1 MLSDGF
7 VVEVLK
13 QITDERLQKVDL
25 GAGGGGGRESYV
37 HTLIS

>member
-25 GAGGGGGRESYV
+25 GARGGEDVSLMFI
-37 HTLIS
+37 H